1 MPGLA
6 HRAQGC
12 LPHVR
17 PIPYHPLSPWP
28 AARAVRARSSG
39 AVGSLRWASA
49 IPVISL
55 DDGEDA
61 LHRDVEAKV
70 HRDAAGTPVV
80 SPRRGRIFDSRR
92 GQRAPEMG
100 VGRAHGR
107 VSRRRHG
114 GRRSPTWAHEC
125 ATNGGQPVGYRER
138 KPPSGGS
145 KMKATWRGAN
155 AYLRTL
161 VAATRP
167 QTPLISALR
176 AIKPAISTF
185 PTSTWGRPFFH
196 LPLL

>member
-1 MPGLA
+1 MSKPNTPNYIAMP
-6 HRAQGC
+6 
-12 LPHVR
+12 
-17 PIPYHPLSPWP
+17 
-28 AARAVRARSSG
+28 
-39 AVGSLRWASA
+39 
-49 IPVISL
+49 
-55 DDGEDA
+55 E
-61 LHRDVEAKV
+61 K
-70 HRDAAGTPVV
+70 PVV
-80 SPRRGRIFDSRR
+80 NPRSGLFFDSIR
-92 GQRAPEMG
+92 GQRVPEMG

-114 GRRSPTWAHEC
+114 GRRSPTWARER

-185 PTSTWGRPFFH
+185 PTSTWGEALFSLAFALRP
-196 LPLL
+196 LQTNVSTPEIRRYLYTRVQCAMEVNSC